1 MKFLIKFS
9 DNPKELCQPVELDS
23 RDPLISEIVAA
34 ACELLPKRVSMFVFR
49 KYPAFLGIPEKNLKF
64 DALRTASYYGLEDG
78 QILHLMCS
86 GIDPNEESTS
96 QTKPPAYPTIPMTK
110 EPNPSTIEASQGKA
124 LRPSRQH

>member
-49 KYPAFLGIPEKNLKF
+49 KYPAFLGIPEKNLKL

-86 GIDPNEESTS
+86 GVDPNEES
-96 QTKPPAYPTIPMTK
+96 
-110 EPNPSTIEASQGKA
+110 N
-124 LRPSRQH
+124 